1 MKGNKCLTPEQMKE
15 LKELLE
21 RKKEE
26 VLEDIKRGLEEQL
39 HSEREVGD
47 IVDMSTDE
55 ILRTFE
61 MRIRDR
67 EAKYLKKVEKALQKI
82 EEGTYGIC
90 ENCGECIGYERLK
103 LRPVA
108 ELCIKC
114 KLEQENYERKFGEEE

>member
-1 MKGNKCLTPEQMKE
+1 MKKRCLTEEQIKE
-15 LKELLE
+15 LKEILE
-21 RKKEE
+21 RRRAE
-26 VLEDIKRGLEEQL
+26 VLEDIRRGLEDQL
-39 HSEREVGD
+39 HAEREVGD
-47 IVDMSTDE
+47 LVDMSTDE

-67 EAKYLKKVEKALQKI
+67 EAKYLKKIEKALKKI

-90 ENCGECIGYERLK
+90 EKCGECIQYERLK

-114 KLEQENYERKFGEEE
+114 KLEQEQMEKKLGE

>member
-1 MKGNKCLTPEQMKE
+1 MKKRCLTEEQIKE
-15 LKELLE
+15 LKEILE
-21 RKKEE
+21 RRRAE
-26 VLEDIKRGLEEQL
+26 VLEDIKRGLEDQL
-39 HSEREVGD
+39 HAEREVGD
-47 IVDMSTDE
+47 LVDMSTDE

-67 EAKYLKKVEKALQKI
+67 EAKYLKKIEKALKKI

-90 ENCGECIGYERLK
+90 EKCGECIQYERLK

-114 KLEQENYERKFGEEE
+114 KLEQEQMEKKLGE

>member
-1 MKGNKCLTPEQMKE
+1 MKGNKCLTAEQIKE
-15 LKELLE
+15 LKEILLQK
-21 RKKEE
+21 KKE
-26 VLEDIKRGLEEQL
+26 VMDDIKRGLEANAQA
-39 HSEREVGD
+39 EREIGD

-55 ILRTFE
+55 FLRTFE

-67 EAKYLKKVEKALQKI
+67 EAKYLKKIEKALQKI

-90 ENCGECIGYERLK
+90 EKCGACIGYERLK

-114 KLEQENYERKFGEEE
+114 KLEQEKFERKFGEE